1 MLGGGFGLGL
11 QFFGVAGACLVLA
24 KFVVFDVDCV
34 LLAPAALIVVAFS
47 FVLVIVVFGRLGSLF
62 WLVLLSLLLLIVL
75 ILSL

>member
-1 MLGGGFGLGL
+1 MLRGGSGLGL
-11 QFFGVAGACLVLA
+11 LLFGVAGACLVLA
-24 KFVVFDVDCV
+24 KFVVSNVDCI